1 MATPYVNPNSGA
13 GSASPSSK
21 PRTLLSTITSFFLF
35 LFERITPDPYI
46 FAVALTILTSLLAGV
61 FAPKGTADVILTG
74 WYNGLFNILAFAF
87 QMVLVLVTGYALS
100 NSPPVRGLLDRLAG
114 IATTPKRAV
123 VVVVL
128 TVMVTSF
135 VNWGCGLVVAGL
147 LAREIAKRIKIDFG
161 WLVAAAYSGWI
172 IWASGLSSSIALAQA
187 TPGSVLNVVQK
198 MTGKVLTLNETVLAP
213 FNVVPVLVLMIVI
226 PILYCAIQPAE
237 TETLAADSAR
247 LIAEDQAPAGRADE
261 APTLARQ
268 PGKSVG
274 IKSDRCHCWC
284 GGAFHH
290 LVEVRIQSRHQ
301 LCHFSVFHRRAA
313 FALEAYRLRR
323 SDQQCGTRHRTVNPS
338 IPALRRYH
346 GNHDD
351 HRSGGGYLKSFCR
364 IFERSHLTV
373 LELYRFDDHQS
384 VYPERRRTL
393 GGTRPICGTGGCS
406 ATYVAGRDCHGSCH
420 GRASRQ
426 HDPAILGLAGL
437 SDSRDK
443 PAASDGIYGHEFF
456 RRGNGVWAGAA
467 DVGVAGWAPVAT
479 GFSIGAVGEFVL
491 LKRIRLT
498 GDNALSEPLLRSDPK
513 DLFLRTLTDNRD
525 VISPSILTAK
535 QTYRQ
540 RATARWPPHR
550 QCDGS

>member
-1 MATPYVNPNSGA
+1 
-13 GSASPSSK
+13 
-21 PRTLLSTITSFFLF
+21 
-35 LFERITPDPYI
+35 
-46 FAVALTILTSLLAGV
+46 LAGV

-268 PGKSVG
+268 LERAWVLNLIVVIAGVAALSIIWLKSGFNLDINSVIFLFFIAGLLLHWRPIAYVEAINNAARVTGPLILQYPLYGG
-274 IKSDRCHCWC
+274 IMGIMTTTGLAEVISK
-284 GGAFHH
+284 AF
-290 LVEVRIQSRHQ
+290 VA
-301 LCHFSVFHRRAA
+301 FSNVHTLPFWNFIASMIISL
-313 FALEAYRLRR
+313 F
-323 SDQQCGTRHRTVNPS
+323 
-338 IPALRRYH
+338 IP
-346 GNHDD
+346 
-351 HRSGGGYLKSFCR
+351 SGGGHWAVQGPFAVPAAAQLHTSQAATAMAVAMGEQVANMIQPFWALPVLAIAGISLRRVMGFTVMSFLVGAMV
-364 IFERSHLTV
+364 F
-373 LELYRFDDHQS
+373 
-384 VYPERRRTL
+384 
-393 GGTRPICGTGGCS
+393 
-406 ATYVAGRDCHGSCH
+406 
-420 GRASRQ
+420 
-426 HDPAILGLAGL
+426 GLA
-437 SDSRDK
+437 
-443 PAASDGIYGHEFF
+443 
-456 RRGNGVWAGAA
+456 
-467 DVGVAGWAPVAT
+467 
-479 GFSIGAVGEFVL
+479 L
-491 LKRIRLT
+491 L
-498 GDNALSEPLLRSDPK
+498 
-513 DLFLRTLTDNRD
+513 TL
-525 VISPSILTAK
+525 V
-535 QTYRQ
+535 
-540 RATARWPPHR
+540 
-550 QCDGS
+550 